1 MMQEVADRIG
11 FAMDGTN
18 LVIVA
23 ERGAEQT
30 RIILKPEDAAEAAF
44 RMIEMLQ
51 RAAVNFEIKNKVV
64 DGYQ

>member
-11 FAMDGTN
+11 FAMEGPN
-18 LVIVA
+18 MVIVA

-30 RIILKPEDAAEAAF
+30 KIILKPEDAVQAAF
-44 RMIEMLQ
+44 QMIEMLQ
-51 RAAVNFEIKNKVV
+51 RAAVDFEVKNKVV

>member
-11 FAMDGTN
+11 FAMDGPN

-30 RIILKPEDAAEAAF
+30 RIILKPEDAAQAAF
-44 RMIEMLQ
+44 QMIEML
-51 RAAVNFEIKNKVV
+51 REAAINFEIKNKVV
-64 DGYQ
+64 EGYR

>member
-11 FAMDGTN
+11 FAMDGPN
-18 LVIVA
+18 MVIVA

-30 RIILKPEDAAEAAF
+30 KIILKPEDAVEAAF